1 MISRNETIQIN
12 FLMHTHGGHD
22 GDGEQERLGEGPPHV
37 PAVDGA
43 VILVITSG
51 VHDKGDQRSQVRVAF
66 VLKPI
71 CFIIFKIIVQNNCKH
86 ISFAT
91 EQKMIVVYK
100 MIKPS
105 SCVIAKPKS
114 ATH

>member
-1 MISRNETIQIN
+1 MISGNETIQIN

-71 CFIIFKIIVQNNCKH
+71 CFIIFMSQSRPTFIYYAFTVWPSQIYKTCINNV
-86 ISFAT
+86 T
-91 EQKMIVVYK
+91 
-100 MIKPS
+100 
-105 SCVIAKPKS
+105 
-114 ATH
+114 